1 MIDST
6 PDPLRILY
14 VGPLQ
19 PGDTCLH
26 RMEALR
32 DIGHQVVGINTT
44 PVRKGAIARIL
55 RSARHRVGRARDWTG
70 TNQRILE
77 ASGEP
82 LDLLWVD
89 KGLSIKPATLEEV
102 RHHHPG
108 AILLSYSPDDMMNP
122 HNQTASYRS
131 CIPLYDL
138 HVTTKSINVRELLDA
153 GARHAVMVDNGYA
166 ERVHRPMQISDEDR
180 KRFGG
185 PLGCI
190 AFWEADR
197 ERSLTY
203 LAAHDLPVRVWG
215 PWPRRS
221 YHPNMRVERVAAWAE
236 DYPRAIASFDIN
248 VAFLRKVN
256 RDQQTTRSVE
266 IPACGAFMLAER
278 SEEHLRLFKEGMEA
292 EFFGSDEELLEK
304 CRFYLERPDARE
316 RIAAAG
322 RARCVASGYGN
333 RHRMSEVIQHVRAMS
348 VS

>member
-1 MIDST
+1 MIDSEV
-6 PDPLRILY
+6 DRLRIVY

-32 DIGHQVVGINTT
+32 DIGHEVLGIDTT
-44 PVRKGAIARIL
+44 PVRNRGVARIL
-55 RSARHRVGRARDWTG
+55 QAARRKIGRTADLTG
-70 TNQRILE
+70 ANQKILE
-77 ASGEP
+77 ASREA
-82 LDLLWVD
+82 LDVLWID
-89 KGLSIKPATLEEV
+89 KGLSIQPATLEEV
-102 RHHHPG
+102 RSKHPR
-108 AILLSYSPDDMMNP
+108 AVLLSYSPDDMMNP
-122 HNQTASYRS
+122 HNQSALYRA

-138 HVTTKSINVRELLDA
+138 HVTTKSLNVRELLDA

-166 ERVHRPMQISDEDR
+166 ERVHRPMQLSAKER
-180 KRFGG
+180 ERLGG

-197 ERSLTY
+197 ERSLTF
-203 LAAHDLPVRVWG
+203 LAKRGLSVRVWG
-215 PWPRRS
+215 PWPRRR
-221 YHPNMRVERVAAWAE
+221 YHPNLRVEGVAAWAE
-236 DYPRAIASFDIN
+236 DYPRAIAAFDIN
-248 VAFLRKVN
+248 LAFLRKVN

-278 SEEHLRLFKEGMEA
+278 SEEHLRLFKEGTEA

-304 CRFYLERPDARE
+304 CRFYLERPDARQ

-333 RHRMSEVIQHVRAMS
+333 CHRMSEVIQHVRS
-348 VS
+348 TSGS